1 MNPRWEES
9 EFVFGD
15 LQTAARFIH
24 QDNPIAARLFLEAAY
39 NTFEFLASNPGI
51 GRQRA
56 DLGFPGIRS
65 WRIGGFRRYLM
76 GLIQNITL
84 EIHCSL
90 ASEIRP
96 LSRLPLTP
104 RSCSLGL

>member
-39 NTFEFLASNPGI
+39 NTFKFLASNPGV

-56 DLGFPGIRS
+56 DLGFPEIRS
-65 WRIGGFRRYLM
+65 WRIGGFRRYLIFYRE
-76 GLIQNITL
+76 LPDRIQIWRVLHGARDLHQTL
-84 EIHCSL
+84 GG
-90 ASEIRP
+90 P
-96 LSRLPLTP
+96 
-104 RSCSLGL
+104 

>member
-1 MNPRWEES
+1 
-9 EFVFGD
+9 

-39 NTFEFLASNPGI
+39 NTFEFLASNPGV

-65 WRIGGFRRYLM
+65 WRIGGFRRYLIIYRE
-76 GLIQNITL
+76 LPDRIQIWRVLHGARDLHQTL
-84 EIHCSL
+84 GG
-90 ASEIRP
+90 P
-96 LSRLPLTP
+96 
-104 RSCSLGL
+104 

>member
-24 QDNPIAARLFLEAAY
+24 QDNPIAARLFVEAAC
-39 NTFEFLASNPGI
+39 NTFEFLASNPGV

-56 DLGFPGIRS
+56 DLGFPEIRS
-65 WRIGGFRRYLM
+65 WRIGGFRRYLVFYRE
-76 GLIQNITL
+76 LPDRIQIWRVLHGARDLHQTL
-84 EIHCSL
+84 GG
-90 ASEIRP
+90 P
-96 LSRLPLTP
+96 
-104 RSCSLGL
+104 

>member
-39 NTFEFLASNPGI
+39 NTFEFLASNPGV

-56 DLGFPGIRS
+56 DLGFPEIRS
-65 WRIGGFRRYLM
+65 WRIGGFRRYLIFYRE
-76 GLIQNITL
+76 LPDRIQIWRVLHGARDLHQTL
-84 EIHCSL
+84 GG
-90 ASEIRP
+90 P
-96 LSRLPLTP
+96 
-104 RSCSLGL
+104 